1 MVEAKIC
8 KKLSYETG
16 QKYIFVQIFASA
28 NEFMY
33 FLIKQWTL
41 TPKDTNVN
49 EHLTNYVIRM
59 SVSSSIGR
67 NVSSTN
73 HKFNAF
79 ARCSS
84 TNHGHSFDAFAPN
97 DLFNSS
103 STFTWDRRLC
113 LKMIQ
118 GRLDFFWIKF
128 TGKIWAG
135 LLYNN
140 AISIL
145 KIVMN

>member
-1 MVEAKIC
+1 MHNLFKILDESKMPLFC
-8 KKLSYETG
+8 WD
-16 QKYIFVQIFASA
+16 QP
-28 NEFMY
+28 
-33 FLIKQWTL
+33 
-41 TPKDTNVN
+41 TPKVTNVN

-73 HKFNAF
+73 HKFNAL

-84 TNHGHSFDAFAPN
+84 TNYGHSFDAFAPN

-113 LKMIQ
+113 LKIIQ
-118 GRLDFFWIKF
+118 GRLYFFRCDIQC
-128 TGKIWAG
+128 G
-135 LLYNN
+135 LDQCVFRCSAVYFSGQNSLI
-140 AISIL
+140 A
-145 KIVMN
+145 V